1 MPFVSEPEELVP
13 GVANFYAT
21 TCGGCAASCG
31 LLVKTR
37 DGRPIKIEGNADSPI
52 FGGGTCAVGQATVL
66 SLYDEER
73 LRGPRLAG
81 KPATWMD
88 VDSRVRAQL
97 AATSERSER
106 GSARESRRIVL
117 LTGPVLGPTT
127 RELIARCAEHHP
139 RFQHVIY
146 EP

>member
-1 MPFVSEPEELVP
+1 MAHEHEHEHEYWKSLEELRGELRGRVVPPPPAASRRDFLTLMGFSVAAAASAAACSRAPAQQAMPFVSEPEELVP

-21 TCGGCAASCG
+21 TCGGCAAGCG

-73 LRGPRLAG
+73 L
-81 KPATWMD
+81 
-88 VDSRVRAQL
+88 
-97 AATSERSER
+97 
-106 GSARESRRIVL
+106 
-117 LTGPVLGPTT
+117 
-127 RELIARCAEHHP
+127 
-139 RFQHVIY
+139 
-146 EP
+146 